1 MSAGGKQAT
10 TKVVD
15 VSWIYPT
22 MSDTQYLD
30 IEEDTTILCTKRLR
44 FVDDV
49 PTMIETNHYGK
60 GFSFLEGE
68 DLNRSLYDIL
78 QKHKI
83 TLGKSIRTLE
93 VVYANAQEA
102 SLLNIKKGEALLL
115 FTDKHQDEK
124 GKPLFVSKQVY
135 CTERLKFYL

>member
-1 MSAGGKQAT
+1 MCHGYIRRCQTHK
-10 TKVVD
+10 
-15 VSWIYPT
+15 
-22 MSDTQYLD
+22 YLD

-102 SLLNIKKGEALLL
+102 SLLNIKKE
-115 FTDKHQDEK
+115 KHCCFLQINIKMKK
-124 GKPLFVSKQVY
+124 GNHCLYQNKCIVQND
-135 CTERLKFYL
+135 